1 VGPVVLDSYA
11 DAAAHPERHT
21 IFVVMK
27 RIWLAIAMASLTAC
41 SPAAH
46 NELTWQQKLHERV
59 PLYGHRNWIVIADS
73 AYPAQSRDGIETIVS
88 NAGQLDVLQEVL
100 ATLGASKHVKPIVYT
115 DRELTF
121 VPEKEAPGISTYKQ
135 ELARL
140 LKGQTQNP
148 MAHEQIIAKLD
159 QAGQTF
165 RVLIIKTNM
174 TIPYTSVFLQ
184 LDCAYWG
191 PEAEKRLRE
200 SMAGK

>member
-1 VGPVVLDSYA
+1 
-11 DAAAHPERHT
+11 
-21 IFVVMK
+21 M
-27 RIWLAIAMASLTAC
+27 AMASFTAC
-41 SPAAH
+41 SPAART
-46 NELTWQQKLHERV
+46 EPTWQQKLQERV
-59 PLYGHRNWIVIADS
+59 PLYGHRNWVVIADS

-100 ATLGASKHVKPIVYT
+100 AALGSSKHVKPIVYT

-121 VPEKEAPGISTYKQ
+121 VPEKDAPGISAYRQ
-135 ELARL
+135 QLAAI
-140 LKGQTQNP
+140 LKNQTLNP
-148 MAHEQIIAKLD
+148 LPHEEIIAKLD

-184 LDCAYWG
+184 MDCAYWG

-200 SMAGK
+200 SMGGK